1 MFQIVDR
8 GAGVVLLEGR
18 LDAAQAP
25 REMVGGAMMKAAA
38 PAGTAI
44 KAFCRYPPTFS
55 RLRSTYG

>member
-25 REMVGGAMMKAAA
+25 REMAGGQ
-38 PAGTAI
+38 
-44 KAFCRYPPTFS
+44 
-55 RLRSTYG
+55 